1 MSDKC
6 YLFRMFFLDGILSL
20 ERLKNYELRDIMK
33 YRVRLFPSTTRGL
46 LRCSIVGIIGSKT
59 LKHAVGAANT
69 HDRCNRHDLLAR
81 FSDGWP
87 EE

>member
-1 MSDKC
+1 MS
-6 YLFRMFFLDGILSL
+6 FLDGILSL
-20 ERLKNYELRDIMK
+20 ERLKNYERRDIMK
-33 YRVRLFPSTTRGL
+33 YRVRLLPSTTRGL
-46 LRCSIVGIIGSKT
+46 LRRSIVGIIGSKT

-69 HDRCNRHDLLAR
+69 HAGCNRHDLLAR